1 MLRIRRLIV
10 LYFMLAGIAAHLV
23 LFGVWL
29 AWPQLVW
36 RAEERAMQWLERQ
49 GITTSTAVAS
59 SDPLADLRA
68 AVPPWEPASGARLAA
83 GEIRVNGASAIDLA
97 DAARRLQDGALL
109 ELGPAVY
116 KQGLIIKANGVTLRG
131 HGQVVFDDA
140 AVKGK
145 GALLIQGNDTRV
157 ANIECRNIKVKDRN
171 GACIRLQGRNLTLDH
186 VYFHSSEQGVL
197 TGGDPGQIIVTDSR
211 FELLGKGG
219 RAHGLYIGGGELI
232 IRDSL
237 FLSSVGEGHE
247 IKSRAGRNIIER
259 SVVASLGGA
268 DSRLIDISNGGEL
281 IVRDSV
287 LQEGP
292 GSVNSDMIG
301 FALEKKR
308 QHEAHHVELTNN
320 IILLEGRR
328 KTRLLHQR
336 DGTPAPLM
344 EGNVIIGAGEPEF
357 AGMNVWLTDREE
369 AGLAAYPA
377 LPAMPRR

>member
-1 MLRIRRLIV
+1 
-10 LYFMLAGIAAHLV
+10 
-23 LFGVWL
+23 
-29 AWPQLVW
+29 
-36 RAEERAMQWLERQ
+36 MQWLERQ

-308 QHEAHHVELTNN
+308 
-320 IILLEGRR
+320 
-328 KTRLLHQR
+328 
-336 DGTPAPLM
+336 
-344 EGNVIIGAGEPEF
+344 
-357 AGMNVWLTDREE
+357 
-369 AGLAAYPA
+369 
-377 LPAMPRR
+377 

>member
-1 MLRIRRLIV
+1 
-10 LYFMLAGIAAHLV
+10 MLAGIAAHLV